1 MTLAAPDFDFIR
13 DLVHR
18 RAAIVLEDGKE
29 YLAET
34 RLEPLVRNE
43 GLSSVADLVDA
54 LRCSSSGPLQEQVV
68 DALTTN
74 ETSWFRD
81 AHPFESLRTEVL
93 PPLLERNRAS
103 RTLRVWCG
111 ASSSG
116 QEPYSLALLLR
127 EHFPELSS
135 WTVEIS
141 ATDISPTM
149 VERGRAARYSGIEV
163 NRGLPAAHLVRWFAQ
178 DGGTWVIDPS
188 VRSMVRF
195 STLNLAGPWP
205 AMSPVDL
212 VLLRNVLMYFDV
224 PTKRTILAKVHDLLR
239 PGGLLLLGGSE
250 TTLNLNDRLER
261 VVLGRTTWYRKEVT
275 S

>member
-18 RAAIVLEDGKE
+18 RSAIVLEDGKE

-43 GLSSVADLVDA
+43 GLSSVADLVDH
-54 LRCSSSGPLQEQVV
+54 LRCPSSGPLQEQVV

-81 AHPFESLRTEVL
+81 VHPFEALRTDVIPE
-93 PPLLERNRAS
+93 LLARNERT

-127 EHFPELSS
+127 EHFPQLSS
-135 WTVEIS
+135 WTVEIT

-149 VERGRAARYSGIEV
+149 VERARAGRYSGIEV
-163 NRGLPAAHLVRWFAQ
+163 NRGLSARHLVQWFTQ
-178 DGGTWVIDPS
+178 DGVTWVLDPS
-188 VRSMVRF
+188 VRSMVCF
-195 STLNLAGPWP
+195 STLNLAAPWP
-205 AMSPVDL
+205 AMAPVDL
-212 VLLRNVLMYFDV
+212 VLLRNVLIYFDV

-250 TTLNLNDRLER
+250 TTLNLDDRLAR
-261 VVLGRTTWYRKEVT
+261 IVRGRTTWYRKELAP
-275 S
+275 